1 MRLVLVFPSS
11 KNAGV
16 VPFIL
21 LPEILV
27 YLLLC
32 WMGEPLNIHSSWR
45 HVGSTAMQ
53 NLHFHFYVLVIGSR
67 EKSFVNSIFF
77 FKKNCEMMVF

>member
-1 MRLVLVFPSS
+1 MWLALVFPSS
-11 KNAGV
+11 KNAGI

-21 LPEILV
+21 LPEIIV

-32 WMGEPLNIHSSWR
+32 WMGESLNIHSSWR
-45 HVGSTAMQ
+45 HVGFTAMQ

-67 EKSFVNSIFF
+67 EKSFVNSIFL
-77 FKKNCEMMVF
+77 KKPVK